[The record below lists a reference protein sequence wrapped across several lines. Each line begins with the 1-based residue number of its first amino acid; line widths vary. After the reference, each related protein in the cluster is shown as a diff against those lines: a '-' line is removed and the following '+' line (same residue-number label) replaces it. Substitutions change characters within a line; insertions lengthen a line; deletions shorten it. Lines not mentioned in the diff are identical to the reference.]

1 MAEPAPAV
9 ESESAVIKDPD
20 GKTLSAINYL
30 QSLVDAYNR
39 TRAGQ
44 SDGTP
49 WPPLTDLQQL
59 VNMRMVARLPV
70 APAGQ
75 KFVFDAASAKVTLA
89 PK

>member
-1 MAEPAPAV
+1 MPAAEP
-9 ESESAVIKDPD
+9 ESAVIKDPD
-20 GKTLSAINYL
+20 GKTISAINYL

-49 WPPLTDLQQL
+49 WPPLTNLQQL
-59 VNMRMVARLPV
+59 VNMRMVARLPA

-75 KFVFDAASAKVTLA
+75 KFVFDAATGKVTLA
-89 PK
+89 PN